1 MKLLVTNHPQSVEKS
16 DRRPSQ
22 NLAPPAAAAATAAM
36 AVTRES
42 GNIRVAGFATFGDNM
57 GVSGWWN
64 MNG

>member
-22 NLAPPAAAAATAAM
+22 NLAPPAAAAM

-42 GNIRVAGFATFGDNM
+42 GNIRVAGFPTFGDNM